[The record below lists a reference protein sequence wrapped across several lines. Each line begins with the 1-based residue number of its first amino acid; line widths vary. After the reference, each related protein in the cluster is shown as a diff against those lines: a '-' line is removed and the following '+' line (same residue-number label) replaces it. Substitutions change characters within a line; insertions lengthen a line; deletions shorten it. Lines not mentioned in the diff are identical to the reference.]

1 MVRCAPQGED
11 AAMTMK
17 PNMTQREMVRL
28 AVLVCGDRSGAKYSR
43 PVKGVQNAANVDPTR
58 GFDR

>member
-1 MVRCAPQGED
+1 
-11 AAMTMK
+11 MTLK
-17 PNMTQREMVRL
+17 PNMTQRDMVRL

-43 PVKGVQNAANVDPTR
+43 PVKGVQNSANVDPTR